1 MAFTNN
7 MKKDMLNMLQEHVA
21 LLDLWLISGENPIN
35 EKSQALQLVFQTCM
49 ANAYTLENNFE
60 RYFRIFFKKF
70 GYTS

>member
-21 LLDLWLISGENPIN
+21 LLDLLLISGENPIN

-49 ANAYTLENNFE
+49 ANA
-60 RYFRIFFKKF
+60 
-70 GYTS
+70 